1 MTKTIDIPLDYV
13 ISLIIIYVL
22 DYVFIFIELVTKILN
37 IQILSI
43 L

>member
-22 DYVFIFIELVTKILN
+22 DYVFIFIELVTKI
-37 IQILSI
+37 
-43 L
+43 

>member
-1 MTKTIDIPLDYV
+1 MTKTIDIPLNCV

-37 IQILSI
+37 I
-43 L
+43 